1 MDGINIRFACLGD
14 ARKLTEAHLLSSA
27 KQPGGFMFRMG
38 RRFLYQ
44 YWRLILLEKN
54 SVILCAEGAG
64 GEFLGFVSGTI
75 NAEERGQTLRNNR
88 VRLALAALPSIIR
101 SPGLLGEIISRQQL
115 KSADTDEN
123 AYIVQS
129 GAREDFWAWAPN
141 RKGAMEIHLK
151 WLSIMRTLGVQSVRG
166 EVDKV
171 NDFVVKTHRILG
183 ANILKHFVTPDGKE
197 RLLIEYR
204 LNK

>member
-1 MDGINIRFACLGD
+1 M
-14 ARKLTEAHLLSSA
+14 RK
-27 KQPGGFMFRMG
+27 
-38 RRFLYQ
+38 
-44 YWRLILLEKN
+44 
-54 SVILCAEGAG
+54 
-64 GEFLGFVSGTI
+64 
-75 NAEERGQTLRNNR
+75 NR

-101 SPGLLGEIISRQQL
+101 SPRLLREILSRQSL
-115 KSADTDEN
+115 KSADTDDN

-129 GAREDFWAWAPN
+129 GSREDFWAWLPD

-151 WLSIMRTLGVQSVRG
+151 WLSVMRTLGVQTVKG

-183 ANILKHFVTPDGKE
+183 ARIIKEFVTPDGKE
-197 RLLIEYR
+197 RLIIEYR